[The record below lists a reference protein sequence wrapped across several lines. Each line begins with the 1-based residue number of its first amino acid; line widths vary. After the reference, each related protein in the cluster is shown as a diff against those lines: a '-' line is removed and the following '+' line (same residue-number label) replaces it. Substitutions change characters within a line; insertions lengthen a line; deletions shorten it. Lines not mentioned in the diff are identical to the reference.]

1 MRLAAM
7 HLAELFH
14 CLYFCNVIHFDVHS
28 FRLVVF
34 GVLLIPESP

>member
-28 FRLVVF
+28 
-34 GVLLIPESP
+34 SPSVWGSSDT